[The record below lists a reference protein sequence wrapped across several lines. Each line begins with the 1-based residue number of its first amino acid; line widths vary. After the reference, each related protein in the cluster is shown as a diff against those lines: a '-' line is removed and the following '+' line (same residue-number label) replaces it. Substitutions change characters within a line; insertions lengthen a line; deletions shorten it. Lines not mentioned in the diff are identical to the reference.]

1 MDTIPLIMDMVSI
14 LSTATAGILVVY
26 FVKSI
31 MADKRKAIQN
41 NF

>member
-14 LSTATAGILVVY
+14 LSTTAAGILVVY

-31 MADKRKAIQN
+31 FADKKRTIQN